1 MIKFTLAKWL
11 SKKSQERVLKWLSSH
26 LQNDWVTRGYDRVRF
41 VGSIGT
47 VLARRGLD
55 MWHEV
60 NTSEPTMTHEGTHGV
75 WLVERALGSVGEWLT
90 DLSDVYRV
98 YIMILWKIFSA
109 SAFITLSYMFTQT
122 KIIDQRNIHICSKYK
137 KVSIFFILNV
147 SAYSFYIWETDEH
160 YLLKV

>member
-1 MIKFTLAKWL
+1 MAEFTLAKWL
-11 SKKSQERVLKWLSSH
+11 SYARLWSCEVRRL
-26 LQNDWVTRGYDRVRF
+26 DRDRV
-41 VGSIGT
+41 GSTRLGH
-47 VLARRGLD
+47 VARGQ
-55 MWHEV
+55 H
-60 NTSEPTMTHEGTHGV
+60 
-75 WLVERALGSVGEWLT
+75 ERADYDPRGRARCVIGRARPWLGRWMTDWSKWCISSVYY
-90 DLSDVYRV
+90 D
-98 YIMILWKIFSA
+98 IMKIFSA